1 VTTEG
6 DLRNNMAML
15 ENARAQLDALSR
27 QQELIQL
34 AVEEHVRARETVK
47 KTSGAS
53 EDSDT
58 LVPVGADT
66 YIHAKI
72 SDKNKIVLG
81 VGAGISIQRTPEET
95 ERILDGKIDELS
107 QAFKK
112 ISERA
117 SQLESMINEL
127 SDKIQNEYAAMQTP
141 DKT

>member
-1 VTTEG
+1 
-6 DLRNNMAML
+6 
-15 ENARAQLDALSR
+15 
-27 QQELIQL
+27 
-34 AVEEHVRARETVK
+34 
-47 KTSGAS
+47 
-53 EDSDT
+53 
-58 LVPVGADT
+58 
-66 YIHAKI
+66 
-72 SDKNKIVLG
+72 VLG

>member
-1 VTTEG
+1 MTSEG
-6 DLRNNMAML
+6 DLRSNMAML
-15 ENARAQLDALSR
+15 ENAKAQLEALAR

-47 KTSGAS
+47 KIS
-53 EDSDT
+53 EGTGDSDT

-66 YIHAKI
+66 YVYARI
-72 SDKNKIVLG
+72 SDKNKVLLG
-81 VGAGISIQRTPEET
+81 VGAGVSIQRTPEET

-127 SDKIQNEYAAMQTP
+127 SEKIQTEYAELQTAE
-141 DKT
+141 KT